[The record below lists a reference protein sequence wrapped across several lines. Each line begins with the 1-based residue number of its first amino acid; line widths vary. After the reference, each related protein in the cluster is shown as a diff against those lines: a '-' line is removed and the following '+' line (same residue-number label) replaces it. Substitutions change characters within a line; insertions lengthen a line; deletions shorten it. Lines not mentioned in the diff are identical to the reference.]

1 VQVFPPPSQPGAGPE
16 LTTMALALR
25 AAMER
30 AKQKQEGGGSS

>member
-1 VQVFPPPSQPGAGPE
+1 VQVFPPPAQPGAEPE
-16 LTTMALALR
+16 LTAMALALR